1 MAISRYMY
9 SPSSQAKLSCVET
22 LKPDNMEGLR
32 NGFWLTASADTI
44 NLAMQLRVSYS
55 ISNYLGTAVVGG
67 KSFACGAG
75 ISRSGDTSEGTDAL
89 QRSKVTY

>member
-1 MAISRYMY
+1 MATSRYMY

-67 KSFACGAG
+67 KSFACGAE